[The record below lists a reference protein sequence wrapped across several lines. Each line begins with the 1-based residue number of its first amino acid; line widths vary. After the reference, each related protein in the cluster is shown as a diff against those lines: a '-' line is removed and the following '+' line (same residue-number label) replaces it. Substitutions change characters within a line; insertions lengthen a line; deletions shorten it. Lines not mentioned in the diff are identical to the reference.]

1 MARINWGRVILGGL
15 VAGVIIN
22 IGENLCGGLILKKQW
37 DAAMSALHVT
47 MPTGA
52 QAMTIWII
60 FGFVVGIF
68 AIWLYAAIRPRYGA
82 GVKTAICAGFAAWFL
97 GSFMSSVSSWN
108 MGIFPSSLMIP
119 STLLTLVEVL
129 IATIVGAWL
138 YKEA

>member
-1 MARINWGRVILGGL
+1 MAKINWGRVILGGL

-22 IGENLCGGLILKKQW
+22 IGENLCGGLILKQKW

-52 QAMTIWII
+52 QAMTIWIV
-60 FGFVVGIF
+60 FGFVIGIF
-68 AIWLYAAIRPRYGA
+68 AVWLYAAIRPRYGA
-82 GVKTAICAGFAAWFL
+82 GVKTALCAGSAVWFL
-97 GSFMSSVSSWN
+97 GSFMASVSSWN
-108 MGIFPSSLMIP
+108 MGVFPSSLMVP
-119 STLLTLVEVL
+119 STLLTLVEIL